1 MEIKNT
7 FQAANEIIMMD
18 GASNALKA
26 WALEVIIEETDR
38 TARTLATAR
47 EKGLGGLTAAQFVTM
62 AHIPDDIHKIKYY
75 RDITKRSLS
84 ECIAFVRSHWP
95 RR

>member
-7 FQAANEIIMMD
+7 FQAASEILMMD

-26 WALEVIIEETDR
+26 WALGIIIEETDR
-38 TARTLATAR
+38 TARVMASAR

-62 AHIPDDIHKIKYY
+62 AHIPDDIQKIKYY
-75 RDITKRSLS
+75 RDITKLSLG
-84 ECIAFVRSHWP
+84 ECVGFVRSHWP
-95 RR
+95 R